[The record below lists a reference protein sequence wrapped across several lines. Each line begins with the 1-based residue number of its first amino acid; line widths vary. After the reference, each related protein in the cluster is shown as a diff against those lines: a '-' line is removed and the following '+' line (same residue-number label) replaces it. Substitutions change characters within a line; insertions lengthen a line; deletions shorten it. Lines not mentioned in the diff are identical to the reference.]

1 MDNDLSRSAQRVQ
14 DFLSS
19 LGHGFEVRELASSTR
34 TAVEAADSVGCKVEQ
49 IAKSL
54 VFRDRETGEPVLV
67 VASGGNRVDA
77 AKIERATGISLKRA
91 DGNFVKQAT
100 GFAIGGIPPAGHK
113 VPLRTL
119 LDRDLR
125 QYGEIWAAAGTP
137 FAVFALTPDKL
148 HALTSGDWLDL
159 REEGTAKG

>member
-1 MDNDLSRSAQRVQ
+1 MSNDLSRSAQRVQ

-19 LGHGFEVRELASSTR
+19 LGGGFTVKELASSTR
-34 TAVEAADSVGCKVEQ
+34 TAAEAADSVGCRVEQ

-54 VFRDRETGEPVLV
+54 VFRDRETNEPVLV
-67 VASGGNRVDA
+67 VASGGNRVDLG
-77 AKIERATGISLKRA
+77 KIERATGISLKRA

-113 VPLRTL
+113 APLRTL

-125 QYGEIWAAAGTP
+125 EYPDIWGAAGTP
-137 FAVFALTPDKL
+137 HAVFALTPDTL
-148 HALTSGDWLDL
+148 QALTNGDWLDL
-159 REEGTAKG
+159 REEDRADG